1 MLQCVCFFFL
11 GFKKEQKE
19 VSSFESKGLYEQNN
33 LTAWHC
39 FPKQT
44 QDFGKPLVTCESNFR
59 GL

>member
-1 MLQCVCFFFL
+1 MGFFL

-19 VSSFESKGLYEQNN
+19 VSSLESKGLYGQNN

-39 FPKQT
+39 FHKQT
-44 QDFGKPLVTCESNFR
+44 QGFGKPLVTCESKFW

>member
-1 MLQCVCFFFL
+1 MGFFL

-19 VSSFESKGLYEQNN
+19 VSSLESKGLYGQNN

-44 QDFGKPLVTCESNFR
+44 QGFGKPLVTCESKFW